1 MTESADFQA
10 RATKEGRQTQ
20 EIAGQVITG
29 AGFEIAARNKRLPD
43 CGLTANYIATDKEG
57 EEWIFDTSGS
67 YTSKTPGLSRTDTM
81 WKTLGRMNVLHCLG
95 YVRVLLLT
103 TNLPPKGTVGDRAL
117 RAAAATFFDAV
128 EMIPRE
134 GKLRLAHYAK
144 GGKALLPL
152 PGYRAAG
159 DIYESQPTL
168 FGATMS
174 LPVDAV
180 ARQIPF
186 TATKVVELPHRIE
199 VTVPSLDQAGQ
210 PLQTAVRDDA
220 RGRIRE
226 MLGKVAGGC
235 TAQEATGSWIH
246 PIDGEIQEGVS
257 VIASYSS
264 EPFSE
269 HFIEEVVNLL
279 LGDLRQHTAAV
290 TINDRMY
297 QFESQTDTS

>member
-1 MTESADFQA
+1 VTETADFQA

-29 AGFEIAARNKRLPD
+29 AGFKITARNKQLSD
-43 CGLTANYIATDKEG
+43 CGITANYIAVDKEG
-57 EEWIFDTSGS
+57 DDWIFDISGS
-67 YTSKTPGLSRTDTM
+67 YTSKTPGLIRPDTM

-95 YVRVLLLT
+95 YERVLIIT

-117 RAAAATFFDAV
+117 RAAARTFFDAV
-128 EMIPRE
+128 EMTPRE

-144 GGKALLPL
+144 GGATILPL
-152 PGYRAAG
+152 PGYRTAS
-159 DIYESQPTL
+159 DIYENQPTL

-174 LPVDAV
+174 LPADAV

-186 TATKVVELPHRIE
+186 TATRVVEMPYRIE
-199 VTVPSLDQAGQ
+199 VTVPSLDRAGE
-210 PLQTAVRDDA
+210 PLEAGVRDDA
-220 RGRIRE
+220 RRRIRE

-246 PIDGEIQEGVS
+246 PIEGEIQEGVS

-269 HFIEEVVNLL
+269 HFIDEVVNMILE
-279 LGDLRQHTAAV
+279 DLHQHTAAI

-297 QFESQTDTS
+297 QFESQTQAS

>member
-1 MTESADFQA
+1 
-10 RATKEGRQTQ
+10 
-20 EIAGQVITG
+20 
-29 AGFEIAARNKRLPD
+29 
-43 CGLTANYIATDKEG
+43 
-57 EEWIFDTSGS
+57 
-67 YTSKTPGLSRTDTM
+67 M

-95 YVRVLLLT
+95 YERVLILT

-117 RAAAATFFDAV
+117 RAVARTFFDAV

-152 PGYRAAG
+152 PGYHTAS

-180 ARQIPF
+180 ARQISFP
-186 TATKVVELPHRIE
+186 ATKVVELPYRME
-199 VTVPSLDQAGQ
+199 VTVPSLDQAGK
-210 PLQTAVRDDA
+210 PLQAAVRDEA
-220 RGRIRE
+220 RRRIRE

-246 PIDGEIQEGVS
+246 PVEGEIQEGVS

-264 EPFSE
+264 EPFSRQ
-269 HFIEEVVNLL
+269 FVEEVVNLL
-279 LGDLRQHTAAV
+279 LGDLHQHTAAI
-290 TINDRMY
+290 TIDDRMY
-297 QFESQTDTS
+297 QFESQADAS